1 MARSARRPKA
11 AARKRPSAF
20 RNGAMALGG
29 LIAENPVLVGGSTA
43 FLVTLFYVS
52 ANALWYQPFPHTGAF
67 FATRSVAH
75 FPVGTAEPETT
86 INIVRPEPAPAPAS
100 PAAPVPAPA
109 AAAKPAAARDPVVE
123 QVQGI
128 LKDLGFYSDAVD
140 GLTGPN
146 TQSAIAAY
154 QRKVSRD
161 AALTALE
168 TLKKHGMQVTELSP
182 ADLDKMREMVKPVV
196 EKYTQEVGEDTI
208 KSMYAE
214 IDKIR
219 KP

>member
-1 MARSARRPKA
+1 M
-11 AARKRPSAF
+11 
-20 RNGAMALGG
+20 
-29 LIAENPVLVGGSTA
+29 
-43 FLVTLFYVS
+43 
-52 ANALWYQPFPHTGAF
+52 NALEFFRRGLNTLEIANITGWDEWDVVKEID
-67 FATRSVAH
+67 RL
-75 FPVGTAEPETT
+75 
-86 INIVRPEPAPAPAS
+86 
-100 PAAPVPAPA
+100 
-109 AAAKPAAARDPVVE
+109 RDLE
-123 QVQGI
+123 H
-128 LKDLGFYSDAVD
+128 A
-140 GLTGPN
+140 
-146 TQSAIAAY
+146 AAY